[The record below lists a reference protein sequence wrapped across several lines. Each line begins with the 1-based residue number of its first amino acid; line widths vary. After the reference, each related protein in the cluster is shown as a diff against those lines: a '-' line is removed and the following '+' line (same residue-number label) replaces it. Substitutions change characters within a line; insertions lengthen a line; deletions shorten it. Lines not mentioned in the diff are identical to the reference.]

1 MSDLEFLIAFH
12 SNFLSGIHGFRGYEV
27 LLQDGHEFIVIL
39 KERHTF
45 LTAAVHINL
54 LATMHGFRD
63 NEVLLPTG
71 YDGNVSFPPDVATG
85 DLTNSRRATM
95 TS

>member
-27 LLQDGHEFIVIL
+27 LLQAGYGVIVIL
-39 KERHTF
+39 KERYAF

-71 YDGNVSFPPDVATG
+71 YDVIVSFSQVL
-85 DLTNSRRATM
+85 LTESDRKTAVE
-95 TS
+95 